1 MKRINFLAVIALIAL
16 AGGLWFACS
25 SGGGGGGAG
34 DDYTSGWQGGKKPT
48 SPGRGPGSQA
58 GVPVTDIVYVGLP
71 VIRTGSDVTVTL
83 AARVRPWNAEFNDPS
98 FILWSV
104 PPGTLTADY
113 SISAGVL
120 TVKDA
125 YLPSGNLPDV
135 ITVVA
140 TVLGASSSDTFTTKI
155 EIPVFATE
163 EAATSLIITPPSD
176 VYVDKDGKIV
186 SGGGATIAAT
196 VGPANATNKT
206 IVWSIPGTEGLVI
219 DPLTGAL
226 YSDGDGYRVTDPAS
240 GDDITVT
247 ATVAKVGGSVT
258 GTTTYK
264 VKLNTDKH
272 IPVEKIVGDFILY
285 VDGDGDPDT
294 EALDLSDAKVLPRN
308 ATANAIVWTAP
319 ADIASELGWD
329 NVDTLTPSGYELTSG
344 AVTLNFTAAIA
355 DGGKSIGT
363 TYTQTIPVVVKT
375 RGWIGA
381 EVGWVGS
388 STASVTPTSSA
399 NIFSGNST
407 LTATVGPL
415 NASKKTIDSWL
426 ATAINN
432 PAQSNFSVSN
442 SVDSDGNNYG
452 IFSITV
458 SSGAAAGYHF
468 SSATG
473 SDAFVIRAVSNKADA
488 NKKDAIGTATITVN
502 QPSW

>member
-25 SGGGGGGAG
+25 SGGGGGDAG

-48 SPGRGPGSQA
+48 ESPGRGPGSQA

-83 AARVRPWNAEFNDPS
+83 SAEVRPWNAEFNNPA

-104 PPGTLTADY
+104 PAGTNTTTEY

-120 TVKDA
+120 TVKDGYIPA
-125 YLPSGNLPDV
+125 GNLPEV
-135 ITVVA
+135 IKVVA
-140 TVLGASSSDTFTTKI
+140 TVLGASPSDTFTTTI
-155 EIPVFATE
+155 EIPVFASET
-163 EAATSLIITPPSD
+163 AASSIIITAPSV

-186 SGGGATIAAT
+186 NGGGTPIAAT
-196 VGPANATNKT
+196 VGPADATNKR
-206 IVWSIPGTEGLVI
+206 IVWTKSASEGLFI

-226 YSDGDGYRVTDPAS
+226 YSVDDGYRVIDTAN

-247 ATVAKVGGSVT
+247 ATIAKVGGT
-258 GTTTYK
+258 ITDTTTYK

-272 IPVEKIVGDFILY
+272 IPVEKIVGDFTLY
-285 VDGDGDPDT
+285 VDGNGDPYDV
-294 EALDLSDAKVLPRN
+294 ALDLSSIAKVLPRN
-308 ATANAIVWTAP
+308 ATADTIVWTAP
-319 ADIASELGWD
+319 DDIASELGWD
-329 NVDTLTPSGYELTSG
+329 GLNTLTPSGYELTSG
-344 AVTLNFTAAIA
+344 AFTLNFTAAIA

-363 TYTQTIPVVVKT
+363 TYTQNIPVIVKT
-375 RGWIGA
+375 PGWIGA
-381 EVGWVGS
+381 VIGWVGS
-388 STASVTPTSSA
+388 STASITPTSSGS
-399 NIFSGNST
+399 IFSGNTT

-426 ATAINN
+426 ATAIDN
-432 PAQSNFSVSN
+432 PAQSGFSVTN
-442 SVDSDGNNYG
+442 G
-452 IFSITV
+452 IFQITV
-458 SSGAAAGYHF
+458 SSTTAAGYHF

-473 SDAFVIRAVSNKADA
+473 SNDFIIRAISTKADS
-488 NKKDAIGTATITVN
+488 NRKDAIGTATITVN